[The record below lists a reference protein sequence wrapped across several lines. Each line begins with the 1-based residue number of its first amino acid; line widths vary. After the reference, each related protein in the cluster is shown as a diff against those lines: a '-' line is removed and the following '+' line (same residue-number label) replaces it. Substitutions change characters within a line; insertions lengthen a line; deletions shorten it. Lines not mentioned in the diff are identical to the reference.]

1 MQHKRMK
8 RLLGNAFYLNV
19 RYNQGDA
26 RAHKNNSG
34 LSNLKKYNKTE
45 SWEKFDIKEGEAL
58 YSVPDSKN
66 TRRSNHAHV
75 LSSLNGAL
83 QGDDEEKL
91 YDFLF
96 EGIAQTEHNASN
108 QLQVDQ
114 GLVSC
119 VSGVI
124 TIMNDHAKHISPGEL
139 LYMTVPNNTKPHRG
153 IDRDKMR
160 FCLAPMTDTEIAE
173 LYYDKWI
180 DTDKSEDAAR
190 EVFKYS
196 HIDKRQV
203 AKALSQAKHGEKL
216 DILLYPRLTT

>member
-1 MQHKRMK
+1 MQRKRMK

-19 RYNQGDA
+19 RFNQGEA
-26 RAHKNNSG
+26 RRHKNQSG
-34 LSNLKKYNKTE
+34 LSDLKKYKKTDT
-45 SWEKFDIKEGEAL
+45 WEKFDIKEGEAL
-58 YSVPDSKN
+58 YSVPDSKSA
-66 TRRSNHAHV
+66 RRSNHAHV

-83 QGDDEEKL
+83 QGNDEEKL

-96 EGIAQTEHNASN
+96 EGVAQTEHNASN
-108 QLQVDQ
+108 ELKVDQ

-124 TIMNDHAKHISPGEL
+124 TIINDHAKHISPGEL
-139 LYMTVPNNTKPHRG
+139 LYMTVPDNTKPHRG

-173 LYYDKWI
+173 FYWDKWVA
-180 DTDKSEDAAR
+180 SGDARDAK
-190 EVFKYS
+190 EVFQYS
-196 HIDKRQV
+196 HIDRRQV
-203 AKALSQAKHGEKL
+203 AQAMSQAKHGEKL

>member
-1 MQHKRMK
+1 MK

-19 RYNQGDA
+19 KFNQGDA
-26 RAHKNNSG
+26 KINKNKSG
-34 LSNLKKYNKTE
+34 LSDIKKYNKTDT
-45 SWEKFDIKEGEAL
+45 WEKFDIKEGEAL
-58 YSVPDSKN
+58 YSLKDSKSA
-66 TRRSNHAHV
+66 RRSRHAHV
-75 LSSLNGAL
+75 LSSLNGTLL
-83 QGDDEEKL
+83 QGDDETKL
-91 YDFLF
+91 YECLF

-108 QLQVDQ
+108 ELKVDQ

-139 LYMTVPNNTKPHRG
+139 LYITVPNNTKPHRG

-173 LYYDKWI
+173 FYWNKW
-180 DTDKSEDAAR
+180 DTSTKTQQDQKN
-190 EVFKYS
+190 VFQYS